1 MRRIRVRP
9 RRRRAIRLLLPAAL
23 GLLALALTPSSFGIV
38 NLDDGT
44 TDQFADFDAR
54 GTAAPTA
61 DQLVAAR
68 ALHGKVS
75 WSRLGTPAQV
85 FKQGGYLATGLR
97 APNAAAAAT
106 RWLNVHKQA
115 FGLSSVRHL
124 RLMTAE
130 GMRGAPYFHAV
141 TFRQAFGRRLSA
153 DGMVTV
159 AVVRGKA
166 GAWKVVYASSSL
178 TPDAALSGKAKLSPL
193 AGWLRAARAAGI
205 HVAARNASVLGKTAD
220 GGLAISA
227 FGISGAETVKP
238 IAFGT
243 PNHGALRAWDTIVTK
258 SIQGDQNSYRVIV
271 DAATGKLL
279 LRQSLVFN
287 LADNPTWKGF
297 QVAPPYNPLNA
308 YPWNYPSTDTRDTF
322 CWTPTA
328 GCTIVVGDNPATNT
342 YAGGVA
348 SKQPWDVQATL
359 AGFTGIANTTWGN
372 NVDDARVWSNALD
385 PHGAA
390 NYGSPTLVRANSAT
404 RDYQPAWTNAWYV
417 SQCNPANVDPAVNPL
432 GNDIEASTASM
443 FVGHNRMHDFS
454 YYLGFDEGHWNAQQ
468 FNNGVT
474 TVDPTPP
481 PGGPV
486 LAPLGNDGLLGNA
499 QSGAAT
505 GSRDNANMGTGADGL
520 HPTTNQFVWQPLAGS
535 FYAPCVDGAYDFSVY
550 GHEYGHL
557 IENRMIGKGV
567 GARQGTHA
575 GSMGEAFGDFDALE
589 VMNALHVAPVPG
601 SDKYTEGAYATGN
614 GYNGIRDFLA
624 GRPMGGEFPEPGN
637 NPDTDP
643 LNYGDFGFDI
653 VGTEVHADGE
663 IWVAVE
669 IDLREL
675 FLLRYPSNGTA
686 EDVACVHGQQNTNT
700 CPGDRRWIQDYY
712 DSMVLMPRGPTMI
725 QARDAMLAADLARFG
740 GANQDLIWQGFAM
753 RGFGDTSNT
762 VSNGDA
768 NPVPAFDA
776 PASSGITNATIN
788 FTVDSKEGSAVPVN
802 AQIFVGDYSARST
815 QIADTNPATV
825 NAGTNA
831 TSNLDNV
838 VPIVPNGAGSL
849 AGGSADA
856 NNRWNYYNFTVVA
869 PGYGISRFRVKNL
882 KAGEVRNIAIH
893 LPTNYASAT
902 QGATITTDAPAT
914 GTNVT
919 PASLN
924 DDNEGTSNTQSCT
937 PTATCLVPVNGRWV
951 VIALGGIPARGIEV
965 NRLGVSAMFSSRFV
979 GLRSFDAYVCRAGKV
994 AANLTCDGSI
1004 DAGWTKVI
1012 TGAANSFPGVNP
1024 RPGTQDESLRYFTAS
1039 PQPLATHVKFVVTN
1053 NQCTGQPSFQ
1063 GDQDLDPANNAEC
1076 RTGIRRS
1083 EVHTAEIEVFAQ
1095 KPTAD
1100 GTLVSTG

>member
-9 RRRRAIRLLLPAAL
+9 RHSRAFRLLLPAAL
-23 GLLALALTPSSFGIV
+23 ALLALALTPSSFGVV
-38 NLDDGT
+38 NLDGLNS
-44 TDQFADFDAR
+44 DQLANFDAR
-54 GTAAPTA
+54 GAVAPTA
-61 DQLVAAR
+61 GQLAA
-68 ALHGKVS
+68 AKSIHGKVS
-75 WSRLGTPAQV
+75 WTRLGTPAQV
-85 FKQGGYLATGLR
+85 FHRGGYLAVGVK
-97 APNAAAAAT
+97 APGAAAAA
-106 RWLNVHKQA
+106 RSWLAVHKRV
-115 FGLSSVRHL
+115 FGLSSVSHL

-130 GMRGAPYFHAV
+130 PMRRAPNFHAV
-141 TFRQAFGRRLSA
+141 TFRQVFGRALSA
-153 DGMVTV
+153 DGVVTV
-159 AVVRGKA
+159 AVVKA
-166 GAWKVVYASSSL
+166 KRTWKVLYASSSL
-178 TPDAALSGKAKLSPL
+178 TPDSPLTGKQKLSPL
-193 AGWLRAARAAGI
+193 SAWLRAARAAGI
-205 HVAARNASVLGKTAD
+205 HVAGGDASVLGKTAD
-220 GGLAISA
+220 GALAISA
-227 FGISGAETVKP
+227 LGVTGQETVRP

-243 PNHGALRAWDTIVTK
+243 PRHGALRAYDTTVTK
-258 SIQGDQNSYRVIV
+258 SLQGDQNSYRVIV
-271 DAATGKLL
+271 DAATGRLL
-279 LRQSLVFN
+279 YRQNQVFN

-297 QVAPPYNPLNA
+297 QMAPPYNPLNA

-322 CWTPTA
+322 CWTATA
-328 GCTIVVGDNPATNT
+328 GCTIVVGDNPATTT

-348 SKQPWDVQATL
+348 SKFPWDVQL
-359 AGFTGIANTTWGN
+359 DVAGTNLGTTQTVGN
-372 NVDDARVWSNALD
+372 NVDDARVWSGS
-385 PHGAA
+385 HGV
-390 NYGSPTLVRANSAT
+390 YGNPALVRASSAT
-404 RDYQPAWTNAWYV
+404 RDYQPAWTNAWYT
-417 SQCNPANVDPAVNPL
+417 SQCNPDNVNATINPL

-468 FNNGVT
+468 YNNGVT

-481 PGGPV
+481 PGGPTV
-486 LAPLGNDGLLGNA
+486 LPVANDGLIGNA

-505 GSRDNANMGTGADGL
+505 GSRDNANMSTGADGS

-535 FYAPCVDGAYDFSVY
+535 FYAPCVDGAYDFTVY
-550 GHEYGHL
+550 GHEFGHL

-589 VMNALHVAPVPG
+589 VVNALHVAPVPG
-601 SDKYTEGAYATGN
+601 SDRYTEGAYATGN

-624 GRPMGGEFPEPGN
+624 GRPMGGEYPVPSQ

-675 FLLRYPSNGTA
+675 FLLRYPSHGPA
-686 EDVACVHGQQNTNT
+686 EDIACVRGQQDTNT

-712 DSMVLMPRGPTMI
+712 DSMVIMPRGPTMT
-725 QARDAMLAADLARFG
+725 QARDAMLAADMARFG

-753 RGFGDTSNT
+753 RGFGNTSNT

-776 PASSGITNATIN
+776 PSGVGIDNATIN
-788 FTVDSKEGSAVPVN
+788 FSVDSKEGSAVPVN

-815 QIADTNPATV
+815 QVADTNPATV

-849 AGGSADA
+849 AGGTADA
-856 NNRWNYYNFTVVA
+856 NNRWQYYNFVAVA
-869 PGYGISRFRVKNL
+869 PGYGHVRFRVKNL
-882 KAGEVRNIAIH
+882 KAGEVRNITIH
-893 LPTNYASAT
+893 MPTNYASAT
-902 QGATITTDAPAT
+902 QGATVTTDAPAT

-919 PASLN
+919 PNNLI
-924 DDNEGTSNTQSCT
+924 DDNEGDSNTQSCT

-1012 TGAANSFPGVNP
+1012 TGAPDSFPGVNP

-1063 GDQDLDPANNAEC
+1063 GDQDLDPGNNAEC

-1095 KPTAD
+1095 KATAD

>member
-1 MRRIRVRP
+1 MRRVCVRP
-9 RRRRAIRLLLPAAL
+9 RHSRAIKLLLPAAL
-23 GLLALALTPSSFGIV
+23 ALLALALTPSSFGIV

-44 TDQFADFDAR
+44 TDQMTDFDAR
-54 GTAAPTA
+54 GATAPTA
-61 DQLVAAR
+61 DQVAASSSI
-68 ALHGKVS
+68 HGKVS
-75 WSRLGTPAQV
+75 WSRFGTPEQV
-85 FKQGGYLATGLR
+85 FHRGGYLATGVR
-97 APNAAAAAT
+97 APNAAAAALS
-106 RWLNVHKQA
+106 WLAVHKTA
-115 FGLSSVRHL
+115 FGLRSVKHL

-130 GMRGAPYFHAV
+130 AMRGAPNFHAV
-141 TFRQAFGRRLSA
+141 SFRQAFGGALSA
-153 DGMVTV
+153 DGVVTV
-159 AVVRGKA
+159 AVVKARG
-166 GAWKVVYASSSL
+166 GAWKVIYASSSL
-178 TPDAALSGKAKLSPL
+178 TPDARLTGKQKLSPL
-193 AGWLRAARAAGI
+193 SAWLRAARATGI
-205 HVAARNASVLGKTAD
+205 HINAADAGVLGKTAD
-220 GGLAISA
+220 GALAISA
-227 FGISGAETVKP
+227 LGVSGAETVKP

-243 PNHGALRAWDTIVTK
+243 PRHGALRAWDTIVTK
-258 SIQGDQNSYRVIV
+258 SLQGNQNQYRVIV

-279 LRQSLVFN
+279 MRQSQTFN
-287 LADNPTWKGF
+287 LADNPTWKAF
-297 QVAPPYNPLNA
+297 QMAPPYNPINA
-308 YPWNYPSTDTRDTF
+308 YPWNYPSTDTREVF
-322 CWTPTA
+322 CWTATA
-328 GCTIVVGDNPATNT
+328 GCTNVVGDDPATNT
-342 YAGGVA
+342 YPGGIA
-348 SKQPWDVQATL
+348 SKVPWDVQL
-359 AGFTGIANTTWGN
+359 DVTGANLGTTQTEGN
-372 NVDDARVWSNALD
+372 NVDDARVWSGSHGVYGNPAL
-385 PHGAA
+385 
-390 NYGSPTLVRANSAT
+390 LRASSAT
-404 RDYQPAWTNAWYV
+404 RDYQPAWTNAWYT
-417 SQCNPANVDPAVNPL
+417 SQCDPNQVNAAINPT

-454 YYLGFDEGHWNAQQ
+454 YYLGFDEGHWNSQQ
-468 FNNGVT
+468 YNHGVT
-474 TVDPTPP
+474 TNDPTPT
-481 PGGPV
+481 PGGPTIA
-486 LAPLGNDGLLGNA
+486 APLANDGLIGNA

-505 GSRDNANMGTGADGL
+505 GSRDNANMSTGADGT
-520 HPTTNQFVWQPLAGS
+520 HATTNQFVWQPLAGS
-535 FYAPCVDGAYDFSVY
+535 FYAPCVDGAYDFTVY
-550 GHEYGHL
+550 GHEFGHM
-557 IENRMIGKGV
+557 IENRMIAKGV
-567 GARQGTHA
+567 GTRQGTHA

-589 VMNALHVAPVPG
+589 AVNELHVAPVAG
-601 SDKYTEGAYATGN
+601 SDRYTEGAYATGN

-624 GRPMGGEFPEPGN
+624 GRPMGGQYPVPSQ

-643 LNYGDFGFDI
+643 LNYGNFGFDI

-675 FLLRYPSNGTA
+675 FLLRYPSSGTA
-686 EDVACVHGQQNTNT
+686 EDLACFHGRQSSNT

-712 DSMVLMPRGPTMI
+712 DSMVIMPRGPTMI
-725 QARDAMLAADLARFG
+725 DARDAMLAADLGRFG

-753 RGFGDTSNT
+753 RGFGNTSNT

-776 PASSGITNATIN
+776 PASSGINNATIN
-788 FTVDSKEGSAVPVN
+788 FTVDSKEGSSVPVN

-831 TSNLDNV
+831 TSNLDSV

-849 AGGSADA
+849 AGGTADA
-856 NNRWNYYNFTVVA
+856 NNRWNYYNFVAVA
-869 PGYGISRFRVKNL
+869 PGYGHVRFRVKNL
-882 KAGEVRNIAIH
+882 QPGEVRNITIH
-893 LPTNYASAT
+893 MPTNYASAA

-919 PASLN
+919 PANLI

-994 AANLTCDGSI
+994 AANMTCDGSI

-1012 TGAANSFPGVNP
+1012 TGAADSFPGVNP
-1024 RPGTQDESLRYFTAS
+1024 RPGTQDESLRYFNAS

-1095 KPTAD
+1095 KATAD